1 MDEELIKAFS
11 LLSIEEQRAILEFL
25 EAFLSRD
32 KEK

>member
-1 MDEELIKAFS
+1 MDEQLIETFS
-11 LLSIEEQRAILEFL
+11 KLSIEEQRAILEFL